1 MSYSSYGIEKGQPIR
16 VPATANLMIDSKD
29 RDKSSL
35 SPWDFNITRS
45 NQLINGYFTRVGT
58 AEVVLEWCDGNI
70 YEGNS
75 ASTVDISGTT
85 VRSNDEIIQ
94 LTLGG
99 FYTVADALEVLTDT
113 INDLSGTTG
122 VSVVVVTGQGIP
134 FLQVTGGKLLFN
146 SDSGGLVEAL
156 GISPLDALDSTFYI
170 QCPDLRH
177 YRYLDFVS
185 SELTA
190 VQNVKDASTASF
202 VRDVLCRWYMVEDQQ
217 EQEDPLGFPIL
228 MGYKSFRRRRLYN
241 PPKQIKWEQNFP
253 VGNLSFQVFA
263 DDGLLPVTVAINT
276 VNPVPS
282 SSQWL
287 MTLQLSEG

>member
-1 MSYSSYGIEKGQPIR
+1 MSYSSYGIEKGQLIR
-16 VPATANLMIDSKD
+16 VPSTANLMIDSKD
-29 RDKSSL
+29 RDATSL

-58 AEVVLEWCDGNI
+58 TEVVLEWNDGNI

-75 ASTVDISGTT
+75 ASVVDISGAS

-99 FYTVADALEVLTDT
+99 FYTVADALEALTT
-113 INDLSGTTG
+113 AINDLSGTTG
-122 VSVVVVTGQGIP
+122 VSVSVVTNQGVA
-134 FLQVTGGKLLFN
+134 FLNVTGGQLLFSSN
-146 SDSGGLVEAL
+146 SGGLVEAL
-156 GISPLDALDSTFYI
+156 GISPLDALDSSFFI
-170 QCPDLRH
+170 QSPDLRH

-190 VQNVKDASTASF
+190 VQNVKDASTAPF

-217 EQEDPLGFPIL
+217 ELEDSLGFPIL
-228 MGYKSFRRRRLYN
+228 MGYKSFKRRRLYN

-253 VGNLSFQVFA
+253 VGNLSFQVYT
-263 DDGLLPVTVAINT
+263 DDGSLPVTVAINT

-282 SSQWL
+282 KSQWL